1 MEGHGWVEREE
12 PGTRNEKLNVYSYIQ
27 KQGIPALGGV
37 SLPQT
42 RVVALW
48 GEHAVQLGR
57 SESVHLN
64 HTHTCSALEPELIS
78 DKLVSP
84 PFIGT

>member
-1 MEGHGWVEREE
+1 MSTVIF
-12 PGTRNEKLNVYSYIQ
+12 RNRGFQLW
-27 KQGIPALGGV
+27 GGV
-37 SLPQT
+37 SLPKIH
-42 RVVALW
+42 VVASW

-64 HTHTCSALEPELIS
+64 HTHTCSALESELIS